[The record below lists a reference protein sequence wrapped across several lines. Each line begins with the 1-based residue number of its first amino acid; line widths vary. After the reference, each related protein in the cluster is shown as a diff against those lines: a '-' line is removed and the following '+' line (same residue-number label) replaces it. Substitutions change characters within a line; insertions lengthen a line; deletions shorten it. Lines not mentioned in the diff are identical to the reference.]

1 MMETLWFYSNLG
13 FWHVIDWNGL
23 DHFYF
28 IVALVLPYSFKESGK
43 LLWWVTLF
51 TIGHTLSLI
60 GNFYTEFSFS
70 SYWIEILIPITIAL
84 SAVAVAVFFLK
95 SEKSVYRSKKIFPLM
110 TIFFGIIH
118 GLGFG
123 RYFKMLIFDD
133 AVTISLFSFAL
144 GIELAQVT
152 IVVFVL
158 FTSWLVLKI
167 FKNSKRSW
175 EFFVSGLILLASFK
189 MILERI

>member
-1 MMETLWFYSNLG
+1 
-13 FWHVIDWNGL
+13 
-23 DHFYF
+23 
-28 IVALVLPYSFKESGK
+28 
-43 LLWWVTLF
+43 
-51 TIGHTLSLI
+51 
-60 GNFYTEFSFS
+60 
-70 SYWIEILIPITIAL
+70 
-84 SAVAVAVFFLK
+84 
-95 SEKSVYRSKKIFPLM
+95 M

-158 FTSWLVLKI
+158 FTSWLILKI
-167 FKNSKRSW
+167 FKNSNDKKYS
-175 EFFVSGLILLASFK
+175 FFNIIDKIKEQKLFRFIWTDEKVIDFVNWYISYCSCLLCLSSTPT
-189 MILERI
+189 R

>member
-1 MMETLWFYSNLG
+1 
-13 FWHVIDWNGL
+13 
-23 DHFYF
+23 
-28 IVALVLPYSFKESGK
+28 
-43 LLWWVTLF
+43 
-51 TIGHTLSLI
+51 
-60 GNFYTEFSFS
+60 
-70 SYWIEILIPITIAL
+70 
-84 SAVAVAVFFLK
+84 
-95 SEKSVYRSKKIFPLM
+95 M

-123 RYFKMLIFDD
+123 RYFKMLIFDN

-152 IVVFVL
+152 IVFFVL

-167 FKNSKRSW
+167 LKNSKRSW
-175 EFFVSGLILLASFK
+175 EFFVAGLILLASFK

>member
-1 MMETLWFYSNLG
+1 MMETLWFYSDLG

-28 IVALVLPYSFKESGK
+28 IVALVLPFSFKESGK

-84 SAVAVAVFFLK
+84 SAVAVFFLK
-95 SEKSVYRSKKIFPLM
+95 SEKSVYGSKKIFPLM

-175 EFFVSGLILLASFK
+175 EFFVAGLIFLASFK

>member
-1 MMETLWFYSNLG
+1 MIETLWFYSDLG

-28 IVALVLPYSFKESGK
+28 IVALVLPFSFKESGK

-60 GNFYTEFSFS
+60 GNFYIDFSFS

-84 SAVAVAVFFLK
+84 SAVAVFFLK
-95 SEKSVYRSKKIFPLM
+95 SEKSVYGSKKIFPLM

-175 EFFVSGLILLASFK
+175 ELFMAGLILLASFK

>member
-1 MMETLWFYSNLG
+1 MMETLWFYSDLG

-28 IVALVLPYSFKESGK
+28 IAALVLPFSFKESGK

-51 TIGHTLSLI
+51 TIGHTLSLV

-84 SAVAVAVFFLK
+84 SAVAVFFLK
-95 SEKSVYRSKKIFPLM
+95 SEKSVYGSKKIFPLM

-175 EFFVSGLILLASFK
+175 EFFVAGLILLASFK

>member
-28 IVALVLPYSFKESGK
+28 IVTLVLPFSFKESGK

-84 SAVAVAVFFLK
+84 SAVAVFFLK

-152 IVVFVL
+152 ILVFVL

>member
-28 IVALVLPYSFKESGK
+28 IVTLVLPFSFKESGK

-84 SAVAVAVFFLK
+84 SAVAVFFSK
-95 SEKSVYRSKKIFPLM
+95 SENSAFRNNKIFPLI

-118 GLGFG
+118 GLGFV

-152 IVVFVL
+152 IVIFVL
-158 FTSWLVLKI
+158 FMSWLLSKTS
-167 FKNSKRSW
+167 KHSKRSW
-175 EFFVSGLILLASFK
+175 EFFVGSIILLASVK
-189 MILERI
+189 MIFERI

>member
-28 IVALVLPYSFKESGK
+28 IVTLVLPFSIKESGK

-84 SAVAVAVFFLK
+84 SAVAVFFSK
-95 SEKSVYRSKKIFPLM
+95 SENSAFRNNKIFPLT

-118 GLGFG
+118 GLGFV

-144 GIELAQVT
+144 GIEFAQVT
-152 IVVFVL
+152 IVIFVL
-158 FTSWLVLKI
+158 FMSWLVSKTLKH
-167 FKNSKRSW
+167 SKRSW
-175 EFFVSGLILLASFK
+175 EFFVSSIILLASVK
-189 MILERI
+189 MIFERI

>member
-28 IVALVLPYSFKESGK
+28 IVTLVLPFSFKESGK

-70 SYWIEILIPITIAL
+70 SFWIEILIPITIAL
-84 SAVAVAVFFLK
+84 SAVAVFFLK

-110 TIFFGIIH
+110 TVFFGIIH

-152 IVVFVL
+152 IVIFVL
-158 FTSWLVLKI
+158 LMSWLVSKTLKH
-167 FKNSKRSW
+167 SKRSW
-175 EFFVSGLILLASFK
+175 EFFVSSIILLASVK
-189 MILERI
+189 MIFERI

>member
-1 MMETLWFYSNLG
+1 MIETLWFYSDLG

-28 IVALVLPYSFKESGK
+28 IVALVLPFSFKESGK

-60 GNFYTEFSFS
+60 GNFYIDFSFS

-84 SAVAVAVFFLK
+84 SAVAVFFLK
-95 SEKSVYRSKKIFPLM
+95 SEKSVYGSKKIFPLM

-152 IVVFVL
+152 IVIFVL

-175 EFFVSGLILLASFK
+175 EFFTAGLILLASFK

>member
-1 MMETLWFYSNLG
+1 MMETLWFYSDLG
-13 FWHVIDWNGL
+13 FSHVIDWNGL

-28 IVALVLPYSFKESGK
+28 IVTLVLPFSFKESGK

-84 SAVAVAVFFLK
+84 SAVAVFFSK
-95 SEKSVYRSKKIFPLM
+95 SENSAFRNNKIFPLI

-118 GLGFG
+118 GLGFV

-133 AVTISLFSFAL
+133 VVTISLFSFAL
-144 GIELAQVT
+144 GIEFAQVT
-152 IVVFVL
+152 IVIFVL
-158 FTSWLVLKI
+158 FMSWLASKTLKY
-167 FKNSKRSW
+167 SKRSW
-175 EFFVSGLILLASFK
+175 EFFVGSIILLASVK
-189 MILERI
+189 MIFERI

>member
-1 MMETLWFYSNLG
+1 MIETLWFYSDLG

-28 IVALVLPYSFKESGK
+28 IVTLVLPFSFKESGK

-84 SAVAVAVFFLK
+84 SAVAVFFLK
-95 SEKSVYRSKKIFPLM
+95 REKSVYGSKKIFPLM
-110 TIFFGIIH
+110 TIFFGIIM
-118 GLGFG
+118 G
-123 RYFKMLIFDD
+123 
-133 AVTISLFSFAL
+133 
-144 GIELAQVT
+144 
-152 IVVFVL
+152 
-158 FTSWLVLKI
+158 
-167 FKNSKRSW
+167 
-175 EFFVSGLILLASFK
+175 
-189 MILERI
+189 

>member
-1 MMETLWFYSNLG
+1 METLWFYSDLG

-28 IVALVLPYSFKESGK
+28 IVALVLPFSFKESGK

-84 SAVAVAVFFLK
+84 SAVAVFFLK
-95 SEKSVYRSKKIFPLM
+95 SEKSVYGSKKIFPLM

-175 EFFVSGLILLASFK
+175 EFFVAGLILLASFK

>member
-1 MMETLWFYSNLG
+1 METLWFYSNLG

-28 IVALVLPYSFKESGK
+28 IVTLVLPFSFKESGK

-84 SAVAVAVFFLK
+84 SAVAVFFSK
-95 SEKSVYRSKKIFPLM
+95 SENSAFRNNKIFPLI

-118 GLGFG
+118 GLGFV

-133 AVTISLFSFAL
+133 AVTITLFSFAL

-152 IVVFVL
+152 IVIFVL
-158 FTSWLVLKI
+158 LMSWLVSKTLKH
-167 FKNSKRSW
+167 SKRSW
-175 EFFVSGLILLASFK
+175 EFFVGSIILLASVK
-189 MILERI
+189 MIFERI

>member
-1 MMETLWFYSNLG
+1 MMETLWFYSKLG
-13 FWHVIDWNGL
+13 FWHVIDWKAL

-28 IVALVLPYSFKESGK
+28 IVTLALPFSFKESGK

-60 GNFYTEFSFS
+60 GNFYAEFSFS

-84 SAVAVAVFFLK
+84 SIVSIFFLK
-95 SEKSVYRSKKIFPLM
+95 RENSAFRNNKIFPLI

-118 GLGFG
+118 GLGFV

-144 GIELAQVT
+144 GIEFAQVT
-152 IVVFVL
+152 IVIFVL
-158 FTSWLVLKI
+158 FMSWLASKTLKY
-167 FKNSKRSW
+167 SKRSW
-175 EFFVSGLILLASFK
+175 EFFVSSIILLASVK
-189 MILERI
+189 MIFERI

>member
-1 MMETLWFYSNLG
+1 MIETLWFYSDLG

-28 IVALVLPYSFKESGK
+28 IVALVLPFSFKESGK

-60 GNFYTEFSFS
+60 GNFYIDFSFS

-84 SAVAVAVFFLK
+84 SAVAVFFLK
-95 SEKSVYRSKKIFPLM
+95 SEKSVYGSKKIFPLM

-175 EFFVSGLILLASFK
+175 EFFMSGLILLASFK

>member
-1 MMETLWFYSNLG
+1 MIETLWFYSDLG

-28 IVALVLPYSFKESGK
+28 IVALVLPFSFKESGK

-84 SAVAVAVFFLK
+84 SAVAVFLLK
-95 SEKSVYRSKKIFPLM
+95 SEKSVYGSKKIFPLM

-175 EFFVSGLILLASFK
+175 EFFMSGLILLASVK

>member
-1 MMETLWFYSNLG
+1 MMETLWFYSDLG

-28 IVALVLPYSFKESGK
+28 IVALVLPFSFKESGK

-84 SAVAVAVFFLK
+84 SAVAVFFLK

-175 EFFVSGLILLASFK
+175 EFFMSGLILLASFK

>member
-1 MMETLWFYSNLG
+1 MMETLWFYSKLG
-13 FWHVIDWNGL
+13 FWHVIDWKAL

-28 IVALVLPYSFKESGK
+28 IVTLALPFSFKESGK

-84 SAVAVAVFFLK
+84 SAVAVFFLK

-152 IVVFVL
+152 ILVFVL

>member
-1 MMETLWFYSNLG
+1 MIETLWFYSDLG

-28 IVALVLPYSFKESGK
+28 IVALVLPFSFKESGK

-60 GNFYTEFSFS
+60 GNFYIDFSFS

-84 SAVAVAVFFLK
+84 SAVAVFFLK

-175 EFFVSGLILLASFK
+175 ELFMAGLILLASFK

>member
-28 IVALVLPYSFKESGK
+28 IVTLVLPFSFKESGK

-84 SAVAVAVFFLK
+84 SAVAVFFSK
-95 SEKSVYRSKKIFPLM
+95 SENSAFRNNKIFPLI

-118 GLGFG
+118 GLGFV

-144 GIELAQVT
+144 GIEFAQVT
-152 IVVFVL
+152 IVIFVL
-158 FTSWLVLKI
+158 FMSWLASKTLKY
-167 FKNSKRSW
+167 SKRSW
-175 EFFVSGLILLASFK
+175 EFFVGSIILLASVK
-189 MILERI
+189 MIFERI

>member
-1 MMETLWFYSNLG
+1 MIETLWFYSDLG

-28 IVALVLPYSFKESGK
+28 IVALVLPFSFKESGK

-84 SAVAVAVFFLK
+84 SAVAVFFLK

-175 EFFVSGLILLASFK
+175 ELFMAGLILLASFK

>member
-1 MMETLWFYSNLG
+1 MIETLWFYSDLG

-28 IVALVLPYSFKESGK
+28 IVALVLPFSFKESGK

-84 SAVAVAVFFLK
+84 SAVAVFFLK
-95 SEKSVYRSKKIFPLM
+95 SEKSVYGSKKIFPLM

-175 EFFVSGLILLASFK
+175 ELFMVGLILLASFK

>member
-1 MMETLWFYSNLG
+1 MIETIWFYSDLG

-28 IVALVLPYSFKESGK
+28 IVALVLPFSFKESGK

-84 SAVAVAVFFLK
+84 SAVAVFFLK
-95 SEKSVYRSKKIFPLM
+95 SEKSVYGSKKIFPLM

-175 EFFVSGLILLASFK
+175 EFFMSGLILLASFK

>member
-1 MMETLWFYSNLG
+1 MIETLWFYSDLG

-28 IVALVLPYSFKESGK
+28 IVALVLPFSFKESGK

-84 SAVAVAVFFLK
+84 SAVAVFFLK
-95 SEKSVYRSKKIFPLM
+95 SEKSVYGSKKIFPLM

-123 RYFKMLIFDD
+123 RYFKMLVFDD

-175 EFFVSGLILLASFK
+175 EFFMSGLILLASFK

>member
-28 IVALVLPYSFKESGK
+28 IVTLVLPFSFKESGK

-84 SAVAVAVFFLK
+84 SAVAVFFSK
-95 SEKSVYRSKKIFPLM
+95 SENSAFRNNKIFPLI

-118 GLGFG
+118 GLGFV

-152 IVVFVL
+152 IVIFVL
-158 FTSWLVLKI
+158 FMSWLLSKTLKH
-167 FKNSKRSW
+167 SKRSW
-175 EFFVSGLILLASFK
+175 EFFVGSIILLASVK
-189 MILERI
+189 MIFERI

>member
-1 MMETLWFYSNLG
+1 MMETLWFYSDLG

-28 IVALVLPYSFKESGK
+28 IVTLVLPFSFKESGK

-84 SAVAVAVFFLK
+84 SAVAVFFSK
-95 SEKSVYRSKKIFPLM
+95 SENSAFRNNKIFPLI

-118 GLGFG
+118 GLGFV

-144 GIELAQVT
+144 GIEFAQVT
-152 IVVFVL
+152 IVIFVL
-158 FTSWLVLKI
+158 FMSWLVSKTLKH
-167 FKNSKRSW
+167 SKRSW
-175 EFFVSGLILLASFK
+175 EFFVSSIILLASVK
-189 MILERI
+189 MIFERI

>member
-1 MMETLWFYSNLG
+1 MIETLWFYSDLG
-13 FWHVIDWNGL
+13 FWHVINWNGL

-28 IVALVLPYSFKESGK
+28 IVALVLPFSFKESGK

-84 SAVAVAVFFLK
+84 SAVAVFFLK

>member
-1 MMETLWFYSNLG
+1 MIETLWFYSDLG

-28 IVALVLPYSFKESGK
+28 IVALVLPFSFKESGK

-84 SAVAVAVFFLK
+84 SAVAVFFLK
-95 SEKSVYRSKKIFPLM
+95 SEKSVYGSKKIFPLM

-175 EFFVSGLILLASFK
+175 ELFMAGLILLASFK

>member
-28 IVALVLPYSFKESGK
+28 IVTLVLPFSFKESGK

-84 SAVAVAVFFLK
+84 SAVAVFFSK
-95 SEKSVYRSKKIFPLM
+95 SENSAFRNNKIFPLI

-118 GLGFG
+118 GLGFV

-152 IVVFVL
+152 IVIFVL
-158 FTSWLVLKI
+158 LMSWLVSKTLKH
-167 FKNSKRSW
+167 SKRSW
-175 EFFVSGLILLASFK
+175 EFFVGSIILLASVK
-189 MILERI
+189 MIFERI

>member
-1 MMETLWFYSNLG
+1 MMETLWFYSDLG

-28 IVALVLPYSFKESGK
+28 IVTLVLPFSFKESGK

-70 SYWIEILIPITIAL
+70 SYWVEILIPITIAL
-84 SAVAVAVFFLK
+84 SAVAVFFSK
-95 SEKSVYRSKKIFPLM
+95 SENSAFRNNKIFPLI

-118 GLGFG
+118 GLGFV

-152 IVVFVL
+152 IVFFVL

-167 FKNSKRSW
+167 LKNSKRSW
-175 EFFVSGLILLASFK
+175 EFFVAGLILLASFK

>member
-28 IVALVLPYSFKESGK
+28 IVALVLPFSFKESGK

-84 SAVAVAVFFLK
+84 SAVAVFFLK

-152 IVVFVL
+152 ILVFVL

>member
-28 IVALVLPYSFKESGK
+28 IVTLVLSFSFKESGK

-84 SAVAVAVFFLK
+84 SAVAVFFLK

-152 IVVFVL
+152 ILVFVL

>member
-1 MMETLWFYSNLG
+1 MIETLWFYSDLG

-28 IVALVLPYSFKESGK
+28 IVTLVLPFSFKESGK

-84 SAVAVAVFFLK
+84 SAVAVFFSK
-95 SEKSVYRSKKIFPLM
+95 SENSAFRNNKIFPLI

-118 GLGFG
+118 GLGFV

-152 IVVFVL
+152 IVIFVL
-158 FTSWLVLKI
+158 LMSWLVSKTLKH
-167 FKNSKRSW
+167 SKRSW
-175 EFFVSGLILLASFK
+175 EFFVGSIILLASVK
-189 MILERI
+189 MIFERI

>member
-1 MMETLWFYSNLG
+1 METLWFYSDLG

-28 IVALVLPYSFKESGK
+28 IVTLVLPFSFKESGK

-84 SAVAVAVFFLK
+84 SAVAVFFSK
-95 SEKSVYRSKKIFPLM
+95 SENSAFRNNKIFPLI

-118 GLGFG
+118 GLGFV

-133 AVTISLFSFAL
+133 AVTITLFSFAL

-152 IVVFVL
+152 IVIFVL
-158 FTSWLVLKI
+158 LMSWLVSKTLKH
-167 FKNSKRSW
+167 SKRSW
-175 EFFVSGLILLASFK
+175 EFFVGSIILLASVK
-189 MILERI
+189 MIFERI

>member
-1 MMETLWFYSNLG
+1 METLWFYSNLG

-28 IVALVLPYSFKESGK
+28 IVTLVLPFSFKESGK

-84 SAVAVAVFFLK
+84 STVSVFFLK
-95 SEKSVYRSKKIFPLM
+95 SENSVYRNKKIFPLM
-110 TIFFGIIH
+110 TIYFGIIH

-152 IVVFVL
+152 IVIFVL
-158 FTSWLVLKI
+158 LMSWLVSKTLKH
-167 FKNSKRSW
+167 SKRSW
-175 EFFVSGLILLASFK
+175 EFFVSSIILLASVK
-189 MILERI
+189 MIFERI

>member
-1 MMETLWFYSNLG
+1 MIETLWFYSDLG

-28 IVALVLPYSFKESGK
+28 IVALVLPFSFKESGK

-84 SAVAVAVFFLK
+84 SAVAVFFLK
-95 SEKSVYRSKKIFPLM
+95 SEKSVYGSKKIFPLM

-175 EFFVSGLILLASFK
+175 EFFMSGLILLASFK